1 MKKVIIA
8 SLVLLGLMIGAYAQ
22 KGITVPTAVKN
33 SLMKKYPE
41 SSKVTW
47 EKEKGNFEANW
58 GGKSGEGNSATFTP
72 SGNFVE
78 IVNAIP
84 VNELPVSVGPYVKAH
99 FNGAT
104 IKEAGKITNAKGK
117 QSYEVEIKGKDL
129 IFDLNGMYLGKD

>member
-1 MKKVIIA
+1 M
-8 SLVLLGLMIGAYAQ
+8 LLGLMIGAYAQ

-84 VNELPVSVGPYVKAH
+84 VNKLPVSVGPYVKAH